1 MPINSFNDYVLTW
14 KPDRRRLK
22 RPIYQS
28 LSQQLEQDIADGS
41 LPPGTKLPPQRE
53 LADFLDCG

>member
-41 LPPGTKLPPQRE
+41 LPPGTKLPRNVS
-53 LADFLDCG
+53 